1 MDKKKKSAI
10 LPRPRSVSDFDD
22 RILEA
27 DWLEET
33 EEQMREAEEYYINS
47 DLAKPDNQLYTKMN
61 EVIQKN
67 AKFFADS

>member
-33 EEQMREAEEYYINS
+33 EEQIREAEEYYIDRIS
-47 DLAKPDNQLYTKMN
+47 KGDLTYTS
-61 EVIQKN
+61 E
-67 AKFFADS
+67 

>member
-1 MDKKKKSAI
+1 MGIDSKKKKSAI

-33 EEQMREAEEYYINS
+33 EEQIREAEEYYIDRIS
-47 DLAKPDNQLYTKMN
+47 KGDLTYTS
-61 EVIQKN
+61 E
-67 AKFFADS
+67 

>member
-1 MDKKKKSAI
+1 MRVDNKKKKSAI

-33 EEQMREAEEYYINS
+33 EEQIREAEEYYIGRIS
-47 DLAKPDNQLYTKMN
+47 KGDLTYTS
-61 EVIQKN
+61 E
-67 AKFFADS
+67 

>member
-10 LPRPRSVSDFDD
+10 LPRPVSELDD

-33 EEQMREAEEYYINS
+33 EEQIREAEEYYIGRIS
-47 DLAKPDNQLYTKMN
+47 KGDLTYTS
-61 EVIQKN
+61 E
-67 AKFFADS
+67 